1 MLCSNLSA
9 DKRGPIKIK
18 SKQTRNTYIIIQKFK
33 KEVEIAIKSN
43 ESSM

>member
-18 SKQTRNTYIIIQKFK
+18 SKQTRKIIQKFK